1 MTAPKLYR
9 FKSLKSK
16 LLVCFL
22 GLGLTPVAVT
32 GYMAYESCAEGVQTE
47 AGKRLQTLAEETIDK
62 VDRNLFERY
71 GDVQAFS
78 ANPRAGGSAEEV
90 NGIANLYTKIYGIY
104 DLMLV
109 VDLDGKVVASNT
121 ITFDDKPV
129 DARQF
134 AELNVKGE
142 AWFDKI
148 IGGEIT
154 KGQSYYQ
161 DVVADARVAK
171 IAGGKG
177 MTLIFAAPIL
187 DSEGKLKRVWC
198 NFASWDR
205 VVLEIV
211 NSTRKG
217 LADKGYSN
225 VRSTMISKQGL
236 ALESET
242 PAEIMA
248 VNLAEQKRPSATAAL
263 EGKRG
268 FVTEGERN
276 EQKIAAYAASQGAL
290 GFAGYG
296 WSVLITQDVRDA
308 RSVATALLRLILIIG
323 GVSAVALLAVGFSL
337 ATAVSR
343 PVTRMMQVL
352 GKIAS
357 GDLTQRVTVDGRD
370 EIARLGDSVNQL
382 TDGLRSVVSGIK
394 QSAVALGGSSTQ
406 LATTADELASGATGT
421 TQQSATVA
429 AAAEE
434 MSTNMRS
441 MATSTEQMSS
451 NVKTVAAAIEEMT
464 ASVGEIARNAERASG
479 VAHQASALACVSD
492 EKIRL
497 LGQSAEEIGKVIDV
511 IQDIADQT
519 NLLALNATI
528 EAARAGEAGKGF
540 AVVATEVKE
549 LAKQSAEA
557 SDNIRRRIQGIQ
569 TATGESIKAI
579 SEITDAISNVT
590 SVSKSIAAA
599 VEEQSITTKEIA
611 RSVADTSTAATT
623 VSRGVTESA
632 SACQEIT
639 RSIAVVDGSTRRTAE
654 GAGQTQTVGSNL
666 LRLSDE
672 LQGLVSQFSV

>member
-1 MTAPKLYR
+1 
-9 FKSLKSK
+9 
-16 LLVCFL
+16 
-22 GLGLTPVAVT
+22 
-32 GYMAYESCAEGVQTE
+32 
-47 AGKRLQTLAEETIDK
+47 
-62 VDRNLFERY
+62 
-71 GDVQAFS
+71 
-78 ANPRAGGSAEEV
+78 
-90 NGIANLYTKIYGIY
+90 
-104 DLMLV
+104 
-109 VDLDGKVVASNT
+109 
-121 ITFDDKPV
+121 
-129 DARQF
+129 
-134 AELNVKGE
+134 
-142 AWFDKI
+142 
-148 IGGEIT
+148 
-154 KGQSYYQ
+154 
-161 DVVADARVAK
+161 
-171 IAGGKG
+171 
-177 MTLIFAAPIL
+177 
-187 DSEGKLKRVWC
+187 
-198 NFASWDR
+198 
-205 VVLEIV
+205 
-211 NSTRKG
+211 
-217 LADKGYSN
+217 
-225 VRSTMISKQGL
+225 MISKQGL

-242 PAEIMA
+242 PAEIMTA
-248 VNLAEQKRPSATAAL
+248 NLAGPQHPSAVAAL

-268 FVTEGERN
+268 FVTEGEAG

-308 RSVATALLRLILIIG
+308 RAVAAALLRLILIIG
-323 GVSAVALLAVGFSL
+323 AVSTVALIAVGFSL

-343 PVTRMMQVL
+343 PVTRMMQIL
-352 GKIAS
+352 GKIAA
-357 GDLTQRVTVDGRD
+357 GDLTERVVVTGRD
-370 EIARLGDSVNQL
+370 EIARLGESVNQL
-382 TDGLRSVVSGIK
+382 IDGLRGVVSGIK
-394 QSAVALGGSSTQ
+394 QSALALGGSSTQ

-441 MATSTEQMSS
+441 MAASTEQMSS

-479 VAHQASALACVSD
+479 VANQASALASVSD

-549 LAKQSAEA
+549 LAKQSAAA
-557 SDNIRRRIQGIQ
+557 SDNIRQRIQGIQ

-579 SEITDAISNVT
+579 SEITDAIGNVT
-590 SVSKSIAAA
+590 AVSKSIAAA

-611 RSVADTSTAATT
+611 RSVAETSTAATT

-654 GAGQTQTVGSNL
+654 GAGQTQSVGSNL

-672 LQGLVSQFSV
+672 LQGLVARFSV